1 MITNIINPILIFI
14 QTLLFPFWEIILYF
28 GVGYLFYWLIG
39 YYLSSEEK
47 EPSFK
52 NELFKKTVIRI
63 AYGSFFMGFG
73 SALIFQ
79 DFENKYIHI
88 TFPLISLSLP
98 ILMLF
103 IFSINSIVYETYKR
117 SKGSKE

>member
-1 MITNIINPILIFI
+1 MIPKIINPLLLFI
-14 QTLLFPFWEIILYF
+14 QRLLFPLRNIIILF

-39 YYLSSEEK
+39 YYVSSEEK

-52 NELFKKTVIRI
+52 NKLFTKTVIRM
-63 AYGSFFMGFG
+63 AFGSFFMGFG
-73 SALIFQ
+73 LALIIQ
-79 DFENKYIHI
+79 DFETKYIHL
-88 TFPLISLSLP
+88 TFPLISLSFP

-103 IFSINSIVYETYKR
+103 IFSINSIAYENYKR